1 MGCVLEVR
9 STRFEIG
16 LEGSLGAGEESVVTV
31 RFSLRMQVVEALLTE
46 KAEVPEN
53 VRHATS
59 QGNLLLFPAPFL
71 PRLNHT

>member
-16 LEGSLGAGEESVVTV
+16 LEGGLGAGEESQTV
-31 RFSLRMQVVEALLTE
+31 RFRMRMQVAEALLTE

-53 VRHATS
+53 VRHA
-59 QGNLLLFPAPFL
+59 
-71 PRLNHT
+71 

>member
-53 VRHATS
+53 VRHA
-59 QGNLLLFPAPFL
+59 
-71 PRLNHT
+71 